1 MSTIGYYICVPFAW
15 LVRLFYNLT
24 GSYGVALILFTLVIK
39 LILLPFQMKSKKSML
54 RMNRLSG
61 QMKDIQKRYAN
72 NQMKMNEEMQK
83 LYAEEGINPMS
94 GCLWS
99 FIPLPILI
107 ALYSIIRQPITHFM
121 MLSKDA
127 LEGLIQTATTAGV
140 NMSNIVMMKDGVAA
154 VGKDGFTQLASYG
167 QINLVKAV
175 QELGLATPDGWF
187 NVNYKFIGL
196 DLTAT
201 PWEYIKDFSFTWAVI
216 GVVLIPILAG
226 LSQFILSKITMK
238 SQPQADATAASMK
251 SMMYMMPLM
260 SVYIAFIMPAAL
272 GVYWIAQS
280 VFSLIQ
286 EVVLNKTLNA
296 KLEAEEEARFQAR
309 QADRQKRMEEARV
322 LEQQRKQEEQKKK
335 TLREKQ
341 QAAQAAKAA
350 KAAKAATSTTEAG
363 RVGDRPYARGRA
375 YKADRYDETK
385 YGAVM
390 RQFID
395 VTGKTEDEA
404 ISRALEQLKLDRDD
418 VSVEILERAKAG
430 FLGLGSCPAKVR
442 VSYGE
447 DDAPAPEQP
456 KVMEKVRE
464 DKPKAEK
471 PKADKPRTEKKPAEK
486 SQRREEP
493 VKKEAPKTEEVPFV
507 PVDLGEEV
515 NDDRAQEI
523 KKFLSGL
530 LQQMEVTAEVK
541 VYLPEKGRYKVILE
555 GQGLGAIIGRRGE
568 TLDAI
573 QQLTSYSVNRTGSR
587 VRVQLDAE
595 NYRAKR
601 EQSLERLANKVAA
614 KVVKYRR
621 SVTLEPMNAYERHV
635 IHTALQEVPGV
646 TTYSTGVDPNRRV
659 IVAFDREKK

>member
-1 MSTIGYYICVPFAW
+1 MSNIGYYICVPFAW

-39 LILLPFQMKSKKSML
+39 LILLPFQIKSKKSML

-121 MLSKDA
+121 MLKKDA
-127 LEGLIQTATTAGV
+127 LEGLIQAATTAGV

-201 PWEYIKDFSFTWAVI
+201 PWEYIKNFSFTWAII

-385 YGAVM
+385 
-390 RQFID
+390 
-395 VTGKTEDEA
+395 
-404 ISRALEQLKLDRDD
+404 
-418 VSVEILERAKAG
+418 
-430 FLGLGSCPAKVR
+430 
-442 VSYGE
+442 
-447 DDAPAPEQP
+447 
-456 KVMEKVRE
+456 
-464 DKPKAEK
+464 
-471 PKADKPRTEKKPAEK
+471 
-486 SQRREEP
+486 
-493 VKKEAPKTEEVPFV
+493 
-507 PVDLGEEV
+507 
-515 NDDRAQEI
+515 
-523 KKFLSGL
+523 
-530 LQQMEVTAEVK
+530 
-541 VYLPEKGRYKVILE
+541 
-555 GQGLGAIIGRRGE
+555 
-568 TLDAI
+568 
-573 QQLTSYSVNRTGSR
+573 
-587 VRVQLDAE
+587 
-595 NYRAKR
+595 
-601 EQSLERLANKVAA
+601 
-614 KVVKYRR
+614 
-621 SVTLEPMNAYERHV
+621 
-635 IHTALQEVPGV
+635 
-646 TTYSTGVDPNRRV
+646 
-659 IVAFDREKK
+659 